1 LTPEAIPVIQK
12 SFLRSGHLPTLVSAF
27 LYFDVSFMVWG
38 LFGVLAT
45 YIVASLPLSPAQKGL
60 LIGTPI
66 LGGALLRLPMG
77 ILADRW
83 GGRRAGILGMCLTLV
98 PLALGWLWADSL
110 VELLLV
116 GLLLGI
122 AGASFA
128 VAMPLASRWYSLDH
142 QGLALG
148 ITGAGNSGT
157 VIAAIVAPRLAE
169 ALGWQAV
176 FALAAGL
183 IVATMILFSWL
194 AKDSPHQPPPR
205 RLREYAAPL
214 AERDAWRFC
223 GFYCVT
229 FGGFVGLAN
238 FLGLFFF
245 EQYAMSRVTAGTL
258 TAACVLAGS
267 LLRPL
272 GGWLADRYGGTR
284 LLTTAFVYVAAMM
297 ALIAMLPPVAIAVG
311 LMFLTMGLLG
321 AGNGIVFQLIPQRFQ
336 KQIGVVT
343 GIVGAAGGVGGFLL
357 PTLLGTAKQ
366 LTGSFSPGL
375 LACALT
381 ACVAAVSVWSAQ
393 RAWSSTPSSLA
404 EAAAS

>member
-1 LTPEAIPVIQK
+1 MISKP
-12 SFLRSGHLPTLVSAF
+12 FLRSGHVPTLVSAF

-45 YIVASLPLSPAQKGL
+45 YITANLPLSPAQKGL

-128 VAMPLASRWYSLDH
+128 VAMPLASRWYPLEH

-157 VIAAIVAPRLAE
+157 VVAAIIAPRLAE
-169 ALGWQAV
+169 TLGWQAV

-183 IVATMILFSWL
+183 ILTTLILFCWL
-194 AKDSPHQPPPR
+194 AKDSPQQPPPR
-205 RLREYAAPL
+205 RLRDYAAPL
-214 AERDAWRFC
+214 AQRDCWRFC

-245 EQYAMSRVTAGTL
+245 EQYSMSRVTAGTL
-258 TAACVLAGS
+258 TAICVFSGS

-272 GGWLADRYGGTR
+272 GGLLADRFGGAR
-284 LLTTAFVYVAAMM
+284 LLSVVFLAVGLAMGF
-297 ALIAMLPPVAIAVG
+297 IAMLPSLAVALVLIV
-311 LMFLTMGLLG
+311 LTMGLLG
-321 AGNGIVFQLIPQRFQ
+321 AGNGIVFQLIPQCFQ

-343 GIVGAAGGVGGFLL
+343 GVVGAAGGIGGFLL
-357 PTLLGTAKQ
+357 PTLLGMAKQ

-375 LACALT
+375 LVCALT
-381 ACVAAVSVWSAQ
+381 ASVAAGSVWSAW
-393 RAWSSTPSSLA
+393 RAWTIVESPLG

>member
-1 LTPEAIPVIQK
+1 
-12 SFLRSGHLPTLVSAF
+12 

-45 YIVASLPLSPAQKGL
+45 YIVANLPLSPAQKGL
-60 LIGTPI
+60 LVGTPI

-77 ILADRW
+77 ILADRC

-98 PLALGWLWADSL
+98 PLTLGWLWAGSL
-110 VELLLV
+110 MELLFV
-116 GLLLGI
+116 GFLLGI

-128 VAMPLASRWYSLDH
+128 VAMPLASRWYPLEH

-157 VIAAIVAPRLAE
+157 VVAAIAAPRLAE
-169 ALGWQAV
+169 LLGWQAV

-183 IVATMILFSWL
+183 IVATLILFCRL
-194 AKDSPHQPPPR
+194 AKDSPQQPPPR
-205 RLREYAAPL
+205 RMRDYAAPL
-214 AERDAWRFC
+214 TQRDAWRFC

-245 EQYAMSRVTAGTL
+245 EQYAMSRVAAGTL

-272 GGWLADRYGGTR
+272 GGWLADRWGGAR
-284 LLTTAFVYVAAMM
+284 LLTIVFLAVGATMG
-297 ALIAMLPPVAIAVG
+297 LIAMLPPLAIALG
-311 LMFLTMGLLG
+311 LMVLTMGLLG
-321 AGNGIVFQLIPQRFQ
+321 SGNGIVFQLIPQRFQ

-357 PTLLGTAKQ
+357 PTLLGAAKQ
-366 LTGSFSPGL
+366 FTGSFSPGL
-375 LACALT
+375 MACGLT
-381 ACVAAVSVWSAQ
+381 AFMAAASVWSAC
-393 RAWSSTPSSLA
+393 RAWSADELSESSLA